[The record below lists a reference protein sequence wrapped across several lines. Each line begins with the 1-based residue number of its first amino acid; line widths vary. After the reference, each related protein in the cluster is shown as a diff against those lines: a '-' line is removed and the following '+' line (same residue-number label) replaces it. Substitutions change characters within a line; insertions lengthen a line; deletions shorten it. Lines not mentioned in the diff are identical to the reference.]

1 MPISVE
7 RSLLIIV
14 VCGLVVF
21 TTRAIPFVLFSG
33 KKEIPEIVKVLE
45 KLKKRSRLFRYE
57 NVHLFLFAKKGFTQG
72 CIEEAGKMGNVSLV
86 TYDQIYEY
94 LNDRGITAF

>member
-1 MPISVE
+1 MRMSIYFYSQ
-7 RSLLIIV
+7 
-14 VCGLVVF
+14 
-21 TTRAIPFVLFSG
+21 
-33 KKEIPEIVKVLE
+33 
-45 KLKKRSRLFRYE
+45 
-57 NVHLFLFAKKGFTQG
+57 KGFTQG